1 MSKTSE
7 SSFASRLAGITGSN
21 ISKVASLA
29 QAHSITETEVLTKVA
44 SMSVGDMIESD
55 AFVNG
60 FQSRLAERMAELDS
74 AVIKLLG

>member
-29 QAHSITETEVLTKVA
+29 QAHTLTERETITKLA
-44 SMSVGDMIESD
+44 SMSVGNMIESD

-60 FQSRLAERMAELDS
+60 FQTRLAERMGELDA
-74 AVIKLLG
+74 AVIRLMG